1 MKSTPTP
8 STHLKGGNSAASH
21 AIAVFGNASEQVPNT
36 LKGNEIAMRPV
47 LGGKRRDSRK
57 RGGTM
62 VVDLGVPAALFA
74 VQQYTKPSASSNKTK
89 RGGSRKKKHS
99 KTKRSRK
106 H

>member
-8 STHLKGGNSAASH
+8 SAHMKGGNSAASH
-21 AIAVFGNASEQVPNT
+21 AIAVFGNASEQVANT

-47 LGGKRRDSRK
+47 LGGKRRANRK
-57 RGGTM
+57 SGGTM

-74 VQQYTKPSASSNKTK
+74 VQQYTKPSSKKTK

-99 KTKRSRK
+99 KTKRNRK